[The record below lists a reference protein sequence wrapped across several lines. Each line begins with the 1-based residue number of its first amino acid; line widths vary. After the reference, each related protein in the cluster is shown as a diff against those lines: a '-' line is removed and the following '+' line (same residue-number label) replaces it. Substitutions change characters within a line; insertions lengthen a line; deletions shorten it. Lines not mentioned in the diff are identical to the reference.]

1 MCKTELTFLLLLVTE
16 SGIALYLV
24 TLVYVLLL
32 PLNYPSPNLAIT
44 PLMLSDRFFF
54 PSFLWVPW
62 ISITYPSPTSFVLL
76 ITPSL
81 SQLVSSSIFLKP
93 TVNLV
98 TSLLK
103 TPQWLCTV
111 LQVQSRFSL
120 WVMIPLVIWFLLTPL
135 ASLFA
140 IPWIVPAPRHV
151 TLVICSSPDLWCHCQ
166 GAVGMLF
173 L

>member
-1 MCKTELTFLLLLVTE
+1 MAVQTVCAKLSSPSSCCLSQRVALPSIWSPWSMCCCYPWITHPQTWPSHLWCSQIDFL
-16 SGIALYLV
+16 S
-24 TLVYVLLL
+24 
-32 PLNYPSPNLAIT
+32 
-44 PLMLSDRFFF
+44 
-54 PSFLWVPW
+54 SFLWVPW
-62 ISITYPSPTSFVLL
+62 ISIHPYPSPTSFVLL

-103 TPQWLCTV
+103 TYYIQLFFVYTFALSDFV
-111 LQVQSRFSL
+111 LLLQVQSRFSL

-140 IPWIVPAPRHV
+140 IPWCP
-151 TLVICSSPDLWCHCQ
+151 SSQASL
-166 GAVGMLF
+166 
-173 L
+173 